1 VSGGAEIE
9 SITGQLAAGDDSRL
23 TWFIVGYTDGDEEHR
38 EGTLLDASE
47 LAHTAGLTI
56 VPTRTGT
63 FQWVKEPIR
72 PPDSSSASSVVAPDD
87 ARG

>member
-9 SITGQLAAGDDSRL
+9 SVTGQLKAGDDSHL

-47 LAHTAGLTI
+47 LAHAAGLTI
-56 VPTRTGT
+56 VPTRSGS
-63 FQWVKEPIR
+63 FQWLREPIR
-72 PPDSSSASSVVAPDD
+72 SPETSSAPPVVAPDD
-87 ARG
+87 AQG

>member
-1 VSGGAEIE
+1 MSGGAEIE

-47 LAHTAGLTI
+47 LAHAAALTI
-56 VPTRTGT
+56 VPTRAGT
-63 FQWVKEPIR
+63 FQWLKEPIR
-72 PPDSSSASSVVAPDD
+72 SPDSSSPSPVVAPND
-87 ARG
+87 AQG